1 MDCARVQKVQNGVST
16 MAKDGKKD
24 KPAGSSIEATLLALA
39 KPKMSP
45 KELLKLT
52 RKAHPDASKKE
63 SIRAAFHSIISVAD
77 SDVDKAVLLQNFAL
91 TERAV
96 EGD

>member
-1 MDCARVQKVQNGVST
+1 MG
-16 MAKDGKKD
+16 KDGKKD
-24 KPAGSSIEATLLALA
+24 KPAGGSIEATLLALA
-39 KPKMSP
+39 KPKMTP

-63 SIRAAFHSIISVAD
+63 IIRAAFGSIISVAD
-77 SDVDKAVLLQNFAL
+77 SDSDKAAVLQNFAL

>member
-1 MDCARVQKVQNGVST
+1 
-16 MAKDGKKD
+16 MAKSKSEN
-24 KPAGSSIEATLLALA
+24 PETSIERTLLQLA
-39 KPKMSP
+39 QPKMSP

-63 SIRAAFHSIISVAD
+63 IVRAAFHSIIAVAD

-91 TERAV
+91 QERAV
-96 EGD
+96 DED

>member
-1 MDCARVQKVQNGVST
+1 MNMS
-16 MAKDGKKD
+16 KDTKKD
-24 KPAGSSIEATLLALA
+24 KPAGSSIEATLLSLA

-63 SIRAAFHSIISVAD
+63 IIRAAFHSIISVAD
-77 SDVDKAVLLQNFAL
+77 SDVDKAVVLQNFAL
-91 TERAV
+91 QERAV
-96 EGD
+96 DDV